1 MTEHWFYWRG
11 DTLFLKA
18 HVSPQSRRNEIGGV
32 SAGRLRIKLKAP
44 PVDGKANKQLIG
56 MLANEFA
63 AGKSRVRIA
72 MGARGR
78 DKLIAID
85 SPGCI
90 PVWLTT
96 LQENTR

>member
-1 MTEHWFYWRG
+1 MTEHWYYWRG

-18 HVSPQSRRNEIGGV
+18 HVSPQSRRNEIGSV
-32 SAGRLRIKLKAP
+32 RAGRLLIKLNTP

-56 MLANEFA
+56 MMASEFDA
-63 AGKSRVRIA
+63 VKSRIRIT
-72 MGARGR
+72 MGVRGR

-90 PVWLTT
+90 PDWLHT
-96 LQENTR
+96 LQDNTH